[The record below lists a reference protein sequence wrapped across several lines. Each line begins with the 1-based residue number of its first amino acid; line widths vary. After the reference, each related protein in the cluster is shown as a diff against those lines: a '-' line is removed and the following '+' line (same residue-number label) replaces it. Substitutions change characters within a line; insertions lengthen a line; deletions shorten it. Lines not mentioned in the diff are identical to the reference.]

1 MLSWRTIADYH
12 QFNQVVTSFSAAGP
26 DVFLLLEQIHRHIL
40 VPVLHLSIVQIIL
53 SPYLS
58 VRTTRNNLLSS
69 VKTSCTYTFTVLSQS
84 HINSPVSQ
92 LSGKLYCLS
101 VSQFITLIHNI
112 EDIMLIGPNEKDI
125 ATMQSLL
132 VYKQEDGK

>member
-1 MLSWRTIADYH
+1 M
-12 QFNQVVTSFSAAGP
+12 
-26 DVFLLLEQIHRHIL
+26 
-40 VPVLHLSIVQIIL
+40 
-53 SPYLS
+53 
-58 VRTTRNNLLSS
+58 
-69 VKTSCTYTFTVLSQS
+69 
-84 HINSPVSQ
+84 SQ

-112 EDIMLIGPNEKDI
+112 EDITLIGPNEKDI

>member
-12 QFNQVVTSFSAAGP
+12 NFNQVVTSFAAAVP
-26 DVFLLLEQIHRHIL
+26 DVFLLLEQINRHIL
-40 VPVLHLSIVQIIL
+40 VPVLHLLIVQIIL

-84 HINSPVSQ
+84 YINSLVLCHTFVGNFIACLFHN
-92 LSGKLYCLS
+92 LS
-101 VSQFITLIHNI
+101 H
-112 EDIMLIGPNEKDI
+112 
-125 ATMQSLL
+125 
-132 VYKQEDGK
+132 